1 MENPF
6 MWGANGQQV
15 PADRQRVIDALA
27 SVQPIGDP
35 MQGFA
40 QMAHAAVDNYN
51 SNPLNQFP
59 DAPGGNSLSG
69 GLFGLAG
76 RMFGGGGG
84 LY

>member
-1 MENPF
+1 MDSPF
-6 MWGANGQQV
+6 TWGTAGQQV
-15 PADRQRVIDALA
+15 PANRQRIIEALA
-27 SVQPIGDP
+27 NVQPIDNP
-35 MQGFA
+35 MQGVA
-40 QMAHAAVDNYN
+40 QMAQAAVDNYN

-59 DAPGGNSLSG
+59 DAPGGGSFGG